1 MKKFRI
7 YYYKTRNFITY
18 KIIDA
23 KNADEAIKKAKV
35 KYIVE
40 MKEIKAE
47 MFAYDGC
54 HKIYLLNN
62 DEEMC
67 QALECGYGIYDISL
81 LKEKYENSCPL
92 RFITDWTDL
101 KPIVEQGE
109 ENVEF
114 E

>member
-1 MKKFRI
+1 MKI
-7 YYYKTRNFITY
+7 NG
-18 KIIDA
+18 
-23 KNADEAIKKAKV
+23 
-35 KYIVE
+35 
-40 MKEIKAE
+40 KEIKAE

-67 QALECGYGIYDISL
+67 QALECDYGIYDISL

-92 RFITDWTDL
+92 RFINNWDL
-101 KPIVEQGE
+101 TSVVKQGE